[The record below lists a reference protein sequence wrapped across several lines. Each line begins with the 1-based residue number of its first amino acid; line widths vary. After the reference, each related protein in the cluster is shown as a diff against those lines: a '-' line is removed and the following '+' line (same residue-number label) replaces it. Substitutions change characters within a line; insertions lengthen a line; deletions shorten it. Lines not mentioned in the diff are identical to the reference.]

1 MLIGGLQK
9 FTALDYPGKI
19 AATVFTAGCNFRCPF
34 CHNGEIVKIGGEGS
48 FDRMEEKEVL
58 DFLRSRVGELDGV
71 CITGGEPTLHL
82 DLLDFIE
89 RIKEMG
95 FLVKLDTNGSNII
108 AAKNAIDRN
117 LADYFAID
125 IKTSFEKYHL
135 VNTPDGVA
143 DIVLET
149 IDYITNTGTPFEL
162 RTTVVPGIVAL
173 EDFDSIAEKI
183 NNKNPEILRNISRY
197 SIQAFRPQKCLDKN
211 FEKVIPYSDE
221 TLEIIAEKMRNYCK
235 KVDILK

>member
-34 CHNGEIVKIGGEGS
+34 CHNGEIVEIGGEES
-48 FDRMEEKEVL
+48 FGRIEEKEVL
-58 DFLRSRVGELDGV
+58 DFLGSRVGELDGV
-71 CITGGEPTLHL
+71 CITGGEPTLQL

-89 RIKEMG
+89 KIKEMG
-95 FLVKLDTNGSNII
+95 FLAKLDTNGSNTI
-108 AAKNAIDRN
+108 AVKNAIDWN

-135 VNTPDGVA
+135 VNAPNGAA
-143 DIVLET
+143 DRVLET
-149 IDYITNTGTPFEL
+149 IDYITNAGTPLEL
-162 RTTVVPGIVAL
+162 RTTVMPGIVTP
-173 EDFDSIAEKI
+173 EDFDLIAKKI
-183 NNKNPEILRNISRY
+183 NAANPNILRNISRY

-211 FEKVIPYSDE
+211 FEKVIPYDDE
-221 TLEIIAEKMRNYCK
+221 TLEIIAEKMRKYCQR
-235 KVDILK
+235 VDILK